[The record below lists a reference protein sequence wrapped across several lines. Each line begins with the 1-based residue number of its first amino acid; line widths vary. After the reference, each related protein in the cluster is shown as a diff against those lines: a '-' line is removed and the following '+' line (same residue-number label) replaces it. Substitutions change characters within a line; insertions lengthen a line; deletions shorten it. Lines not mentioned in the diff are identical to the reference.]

1 MAADM
6 VQIPVLMAMM
16 WLQTNLVRW
25 VNLGV
30 VLMAVALSSGCGGSD
45 VASEASTPT
54 TVDTV
59 STESPQE
66 ETIGNFRA
74 TVIDPPRATTLTT
87 QQAGAQINLR
97 SQPTTLSPI
106 VGNGQSGSA
115 VQLLRLAQGEEGYSW
130 YYVQFAE
137 AETEGWVRGD
147 FVDTENATTAA
158 VTVPVSESVAQPVA
172 NATTAGCGG
181 DRQEAFFETKS
192 FTIHIC
198 STAQGLRYLSRDKG
212 TQATLSIEDVGRNQE
227 TYIAIDGD
235 QQYHISDSSLAIY
248 EVSNGNY
255 SQLKGESVL
264 RFERFIY

>member
-181 DRQEAFFETKS
+181 DRQEAF
-192 FTIHIC
+192 
-198 STAQGLRYLSRDKG
+198 
-212 TQATLSIEDVGRNQE
+212 
-227 TYIAIDGD
+227 
-235 QQYHISDSSLAIY
+235 
-248 EVSNGNY
+248 
-255 SQLKGESVL
+255 
-264 RFERFIY
+264 